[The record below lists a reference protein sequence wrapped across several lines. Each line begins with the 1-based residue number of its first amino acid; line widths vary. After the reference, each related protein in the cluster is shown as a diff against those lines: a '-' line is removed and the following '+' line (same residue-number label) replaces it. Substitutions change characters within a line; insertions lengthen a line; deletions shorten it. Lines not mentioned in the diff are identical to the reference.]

1 MIDENKVHNHYG
13 IKKMR
18 KMSSVSQVYF
28 FFFWG
33 GGLGGGGGGGGGL
46 KLPLGSVSISNKQC
60 LRNYIGTPTLV
71 AYWVMAEVEANF
83 LV

>member
-28 FFFWG
+28 FFFFFFFFG
-33 GGLGGGGGGGGGL
+33 GGWGVGGGGWEVGGGGGGGAEIATGVL
-46 KLPLGSVSISNKQC
+46 FQYPISSVCETTSAH
-60 LRNYIGTPTLV
+60 RR
-71 AYWVMAEVEANF
+71 
-83 LV
+83 